1 MVIIIYNPDPPTVTI
16 DKTQL
21 ENLEDEKD
29 DATLRCI
36 VDSNPPASITWRKE
50 GLSGIFSPEKEIIFS
65 PVTRHSAGLYSC
77 TAENALGLSKPAFV
91 ELDVK
96 CKCLLFFL
104 IPFNFRAKVLPQSNL
119 NI

>member
-1 MVIIIYNPDPPTVTI
+1 VTI

-29 DATLRCI
+29 DATLRCV
-36 VDSNPPASITWRKE
+36 VDSNPPAAVTWRKE
-50 GLSGIFSPEKEIIFS
+50 GLSGIFSPEKEIVFS

-96 CKCLLFFL
+96 CKPRSVFSRST
-104 IPFNFRAKVLPQSNL
+104 RASCIFHERPHATPPLVKTG
-119 NI
+119 I